1 MHRLLSIAFV
11 LLLINSG
18 YLWGF
23 PDPNMFYITNIL
35 AHIVGGALIVLAMM
49 FLKENRKA
57 IAPLAIVLVSGLALA
72 KMGAIRPNQWLV
84 MLHIVAGVVAAFAA
98 IWAWKSAPGKAIGSA
113 IPATA
118 LALVIGLGG
127 FAKEK
132 LFPDPTHRIK
142 NPQMVPVS
150 MEEEGGGPKSP
161 FFPSG
166 SVTNTGEIIPSNF
179 FMDSKGCAECHK
191 DAYDQWNSSMH
202 HHASFNN
209 QFYRKSI
216 EYMQD
221 VVGTKPSKWCAGCHD
236 HAVFFNGRFDK
247 PIKDQIDTP
256 EAHNGLGC
264 MSCHS
269 ISKVANTA
277 GNGSFTMEYPPLHE
291 LATSKN
297 PLMKFVHDYVVK
309 TAPEAHRRSFIKP
322 FMKKDP
328 SEFCSSCHKVHLD
341 VPVNNFRWF
350 RGFNE
355 YDNWQASGV
364 SGQGARSFYYPPKSS
379 TCVDCHMPMVPSQ
392 DFGNV
397 NGQVHSHRFPGANT
411 AVPTANGDKEQLETT
426 EKFLKDGIITVDIFA
441 ASPVEEDKNQPQMR
455 RRSGDSQQAAT
466 MFAVGEEAE
475 QTGQVLIREVGK
487 IAAPLDVAQ
496 PVFNPGDTVRLDV
509 VVRTRK
515 VGHFFPGGTVDAFD
529 VWLELKGEDE
539 SGKTVYWSGMVEEG
553 GKGPVEGGAH
563 FYKSYQLDEHGNP
576 INKRNAWQSR
586 TMLYVHLI
594 PPGAADVVHYR
605 VKIPKDAKGRIKMT
619 AKLNYRKFTHYYTQ
633 FAYAGQPDASDKN
646 VGPNY
651 DDRKWSFEKTSIP
664 KNVSGIIKDR
674 IPDLPIV
681 TIASATSYLNVGK
694 GTTEW
699 KPVVDKKYRERWN
712 DWGIGL
718 LLQGDLK
725 AAEYGFKK
733 VTEAEPEYA
742 DGWINVARSYI
753 QEGQTDEAKPYLD
766 KALSIN
772 NKLARAYYFKAL
784 AQKADGDYDGA
795 IQSLR
800 TVTAQHPRDR
810 VVQNQLARI
819 LFLKREYKEALKAL
833 DAVQDVDC
841 EDVQMH
847 YTKMLCYRGLND
859 NENAAREEKLFKRF
873 KIEESVQSITNVRR
887 QASPEDNNERQQIH
901 DHESVDMRVVSK
913 PAAPKKPGSEPAIV
927 SAGGSR

>member
-1 MHRLLSIAFV
+1 MTNLFGLAF
-11 LLLINSG
+11 LLLLLNSA

-35 AHIVGGALIVLAMM
+35 IHIAGGTLIVLGMM
-49 FLKENRKA
+49 ALKQYRRA
-57 IAPLAIVLVSGLALA
+57 LIPLVLALGTGVA
-72 KMGAIRPNQWLV
+72 LAAVGAIRPYRWLV
-84 MLHIVAGVVAAFAA
+84 IAHIAAGLLAVVGAWMAGVKRVAPVAA
-98 IWAWKSAPGKAIGSA
+98 
-113 IPATA
+113 
-118 LALVIGLGG
+118 LAGVLAMAG
-127 FAKEK
+127 FVKEK
-132 LFPDPTHRIK
+132 AFPDPSHRIK
-142 NPQMVPVS
+142 NPRVVAAS
-150 MEEEGGGPKSP
+150 MDGEGGGPQSP
-161 FFPSG
+161 FFPSA
-166 SVTNTGEIIPSNF
+166 SETNTGKIIPSNF
-179 FMDSKGCAECHK
+179 FMDSAACAECHK

-202 HHASFNN
+202 HFASFNN

-236 HAVFFNGRFDK
+236 HAVFFNGRFDR
-247 PIKDQIDTP
+247 PIKEQMDTP

-269 ISKVANTA
+269 ISAVASTA
-277 GNGSFTMEYPPLHE
+277 GNGGFRMEYPPLHE

-297 PLMKFVHDYVVK
+297 PVLKFIHDYVVK

-322 FMKKDP
+322 FMRLDA

-341 VPVNNFRWF
+341 VPVNTFRWF

-364 SGQGARSFYYPPKSS
+364 SGQGARSFYYPPKTS
-379 TCVDCHMPMVPSQ
+379 TCVDCHMPMVPSK

-411 AVPTANGDKEQLETT
+411 AVPTANGDAEQLKTVEQ
-426 EKFLKDGIITVDIFA
+426 FLKDGIVTVDIFA
-441 ASPVEEDKNQPQMR
+441 ASPVEDDKNQPQMR
-455 RRSGDSQQAAT
+455 RRAGEAPQAAT

-475 QTGQVLIREVGK
+475 HSGQVMIREVGK
-487 IAAPLDVAQ
+487 IAAPLDAAA
-496 PVFNPGDTVRLDV
+496 PSFKPGDQVRLDV

-539 SGKTVYWSGMVEEG
+539 SGKVVYWSGQLENG
-553 GKGPVEGGAH
+553 NGPVEQGAH

-576 INKRNAWQSR
+576 VNKRNAWQSR

-605 VKIPKDAKGRIKMT
+605 VKIPNDAKGKIKFT

-633 FAYAGQPDASDKN
+633 FAYAGQPDPNDKN
-646 VGPNY
+646 VTAAY
-651 DDRKWSFEKTSIP
+651 DDRKWTFDPANIP
-664 KNVSGIIKDR
+664 KNVSGKIKDR
-674 IPDLPIV
+674 IPDLPVVI
-681 TIASATSYLNVGK
+681 ISSATAFLNI
-694 GTTEW
+694 GTGPTEW
-699 KPVVDKKYRERWN
+699 KPVADKKHRERWN

-725 AAEYGFKK
+725 AAEYAFKK
-733 VTEAEPEYA
+733 VTESEPGYA
-742 DGWINVARSYI
+742 DGWLNVARSYV
-753 QEGQTDEAKPYLD
+753 QEGQTEEAKPFLD

-772 NKLARAYYFKAL
+772 PAMPRAYYFKAL
-784 AQKADGDYDGA
+784 VQKADGDYDA
-795 IQSLR
+795 ALESLR
-800 TVTAQHPRDR
+800 KVTSTHPRDR

-819 LFLKREYKEALKAL
+819 LFLKRDYRGALAAL
-833 DAVQDVDC
+833 DAVQGVDS

-847 YTKMLCYRGLND
+847 YTKMLCYRGLGD
-859 NENAAREEKLFKRF
+859 NENAAREETLFKRF
-873 KIEESVQSITNVRR
+873 KVEESVQSITNVRR
-887 QASPEDNNERQQIH
+887 QASPEDNNERQTIH
-901 DHESVDMRVVSK
+901 DHESIDLRPASAK
-913 PAAPKKPGSEPAIV
+913 PAAPARKAPGDLAI